1 MTKPAEAEAEAA
13 AGTVAE
19 AASLAACHIWR
30 VGGGV
35 SLRFMVHVPSPQL
48 VPVLTVSWYLSLV
61 SLLPSF
67 ALPLPVCATLRDKS
81 IKCKL
86 HLYVQMTQWD
96 DLHIS

>member
-48 VPVLTVSWYLSLV
+48 VPVLTMVSLFLV
-61 SLLPSF
+61 SLLSSPSF
-67 ALPLPVCATLRDKS
+67 PPSSSLCNVA
-81 IKCKL
+81 
-86 HLYVQMTQWD
+86 
-96 DLHIS
+96 